1 MEITTADLFKQVMR
15 DMNPDHKAILDFLGS
30 DGAPAQLTFQPFLK
44 ALGAELL
51 SVDPKAGVVTLG
63 FVPGDEFLQGLNV
76 VQGGAVTAMLDFAMA
91 FAGLS
96 RVEVGT
102 HFGTVSMTTNFMR
115 PVTPGRY
122 VCRGKVIRQGSRMIF
137 ADAELM
143 KAGEDRPVAAS
154 SGVMAI
160 SSSPSAPPARSE

>member
-1 MEITTADLFKQVMR
+1 
-15 DMNPDHKAILDFLGS
+15 MNPDHTAILEFLSG
-30 DGAPAQLTFQPFLK
+30 DGAPLPLTFAPFIK
-44 ALGAELL
+44 ALGTEILG
-51 SVDPKAGVVTLG
+51 VDVGAGVVTLG
-63 FVPGDEFLQGLNV
+63 FQPGDEFLQGLNV
-76 VQGGAVTAMLDFAMA
+76 IQGGIVTSMLDFAMA

-96 RVEVGT
+96 RVVEGT

-122 VCRGKVIRQGSRMIF
+122 VCRGRVIRQGARMIF

-143 KAGEDRPVAAS
+143 KAGEDRAVAAA

-160 SSSPSAPPARSE
+160 SSSPSNPPSR

>member
-1 MEITTADLFKQVMR
+1 
-15 DMNPDHKAILDFLGS
+15 MNPDHTAILQFLSG
-30 DGAPAQLTFQPFLK
+30 DGGPAPLTSNPFIE
-44 ALGAELL
+44 ALGGEIL

-63 FVPGDEFLQGLNV
+63 FQPGSQFLQGLNV
-76 VQGGAVTAMLDFAMA
+76 IQGGAVTAMLDFALA

-96 RVEVGT
+96 RVAEGT

-122 VCRGKVIRQGSRMIF
+122 VCRGRVVRQGSRMIF
-137 ADAELM
+137 ADSELM
-143 KAGEDRPVAAS
+143 KEGEELPVAMA

-160 SSSPSAPPARSE
+160 SSSPSPMTPSR